1 MSWLSDAWHGI
12 ENVVSDVG
20 SWAASNESW
29 LLPVALGVGAVATG
43 GLLAGALAP
52 ELLGGAAAAEAGG
65 EAAAAGGF
73 GGELLGGA
81 GAEAFGEG
89 AAGIEAGIGGTAAD
103 VAAAEAIP
111 SAVDITVAP
120 WTGAALEGGTE
131 AFAGGSLDT
140 LLGGGA
146 AGIEG
151 GVGGVGT
158 DVAALEAA
166 DEGGLIGVGGG
177 DLTGVTAGGG
187 VSDVPLAG
195 ELPDVASPA
204 ETVAGRFPLPDT
216 GEAMPTG
223 GTFSQAAPAA
233 QAIDTALTTG
243 GGGSASA
250 AGDIGASS
258 ISTGGGAG
266 AGGFNLGG
274 LGKGIEGALGS
285 PWVKYGLPLGVIGAQ
300 FLRGPGQ
307 LPPQERGAIDLANQQ
322 ATFGATQLQL
332 AQQGQ
337 ILPAQQAQIDQW
349 VQGQKNQLYQ
359 LYASRGI
366 DPHSSTDFAQA
377 SAQIDAQA
385 LAQRS
390 AIIQTMIQ
398 NGLSFET
405 AASNTLTG
413 AAQQQVSLD
422 NAFNQSMSSALS
434 SFGMMAALSGGRG
447 GNVTI
452 NAPPGSTVTP
462 S

>member
-195 ELPDVASPA
+195 EIPETATEAAIPGTPTSPS
-204 ETVAGRFPLPDT
+204 EEILGRFP
-216 GEAMPTG
+216 GESIARGDETLGSALRTPSAFAPQEVPG
-223 GTFSQAAPAA
+223 GGAPAA
-233 QAIDTALTTG
+233 QAIDTAISTPAGGSAAAAGDVG
-243 GGGSASA
+243 GGG
-250 AGDIGASS
+250 AGAGAGAGA
-258 ISTGGGAG
+258 GGGG
-266 AGGFNLGG
+266 AGGFNLG
-274 LGKGIEGALGS
+274 
-285 PWVKYGLPLGVIGAQ
+285 
-300 FLRGPGQ
+300 
-307 LPPQERGAIDLANQQ
+307 
-322 ATFGATQLQL
+322 
-332 AQQGQ
+332 
-337 ILPAQQAQIDQW
+337 
-349 VQGQKNQLYQ
+349 
-359 LYASRGI
+359 
-366 DPHSSTDFAQA
+366 
-377 SAQIDAQA
+377 
-385 LAQRS
+385 
-390 AIIQTMIQ
+390 
-398 NGLSFET
+398 
-405 AASNTLTG
+405 
-413 AAQQQVSLD
+413 
-422 NAFNQSMSSALS
+422 
-434 SFGMMAALSGGRG
+434 
-447 GNVTI
+447 
-452 NAPPGSTVTP
+452 
-462 S
+462 

>member
-223 GTFSQAAPAA
+223 GTFSQAATAAEQSPLSFAGTPASAAPGGGAPAA

-398 NGLSFET
+398 NGLSF
-405 AASNTLTG
+405 
-413 AAQQQVSLD
+413 
-422 NAFNQSMSSALS
+422 
-434 SFGMMAALSGGRG
+434 
-447 GNVTI
+447 
-452 NAPPGSTVTP
+452 
-462 S
+462 